1 MTTNNRRSAA
11 RWVDRAK
18 GGRAQH
24 ATRTLQHAASNMQL
38 ATRNTQHATELHA
51 YMPFNI
57 IKRAARTATACS
69 LHPLQPATTP
79 TAHSAARANAP
90 PHSPT
95 CRRTAAAS
103 PAAARGR
110 RTARR
115 RRQRHAAQT
124 TSPASCSARAAEAR
138 CAARDPP
145 NKRAYESSVVDNR
158 CSGTR
163 RAASAARV

>member
-1 MTTNNRRSAA
+1 MTTNNTRSIT

-18 GGRAQH
+18 GNTHVAPCSMH
-24 ATRTLQHAASNMQL
+24 V
-38 ATRNTQHATELHA
+38 ATRNNLQHPTRNTRLSWT
-51 YMPFNI
+51 PTPCNI
-57 IKRAARTATACS
+57 LKRAARTATACS
-69 LHPLQPATTP
+69 LHPLQPATMP
-79 TAHSAARANAP
+79 AAHSAARANAP

-115 RRQRHAAQT
+115 RRRRHAART
-124 TSPASCSARAAEAR
+124 TGPASCSARAAG
-138 CAARDPP
+138 AAEGRRRDPQ
-145 NKRAYESSVVDNR
+145 NQRACESAIDNR

-163 RAASAARV
+163 RASRAARV